1 MIFKEKIRKKF
12 LLLRKKKYF
21 IINYSFFK
29 PLLKI
34 INSKNKKNI
43 SLYYP
48 SNYEVDTLNLFKIL
62 GKRKDLSTSLPVLLP
77 NGMMKFLQW
86 KLFEP
91 LRVNTYGFL
100 EPLVSGKSVN
110 PDLIIVPLLAYDKFY
125 NRLGYGKGYY
135 DKFFTQYLK
144 NRKNI
149 LTIGLAFSFQK
160 YKKIPISKFDVKL
173 NYILTEKGIF

>member
-21 IINYSFFK
+21 TINRSFFK

-34 INSKNKKNI
+34 INSKNRKNI

-48 SNYEVDTLNLFKIL
+48 SNYEVDTLSLFKIL
-62 GKRKDLSTSLPVLLP
+62 GKKKDLFTSLPVLLP
-77 NGMMKFLQW
+77 NGMMKFIQW
-86 KLFEP
+86 KLLEP

-173 NYILTEKGIF
+173 NYILTEEGIF

>member
-1 MIFKEKIRKKF
+1 
-12 LLLRKKKYF
+12 
-21 IINYSFFK
+21 
-29 PLLKI
+29 
-34 INSKNKKNI
+34 
-43 SLYYP
+43 
-48 SNYEVDTLNLFKIL
+48 
-62 GKRKDLSTSLPVLLP
+62 
-77 NGMMKFLQW
+77 MKFIQW

-91 LRVNTYGFL
+91 LRVNSYGFL
-100 EPLVSGKSVN
+100 EPSVSGKRVN

-160 YKKIPISKFDVKL
+160 YKKYQSQNLTVKL

>member
-1 MIFKEKIRKKF
+1 
-12 LLLRKKKYF
+12 
-21 IINYSFFK
+21 
-29 PLLKI
+29 
-34 INSKNKKNI
+34 
-43 SLYYP
+43 
-48 SNYEVDTLNLFKIL
+48 
-62 GKRKDLSTSLPVLLP
+62 
-77 NGMMKFLQW
+77 MKFIQW
-86 KLFEP
+86 KLLEP

-160 YKKIPISKFDVKL
+160 YKKIPISKSDVKL

>member
-1 MIFKEKIRKKF
+1 M
-12 LLLRKKKYF
+12 
-21 IINYSFFK
+21 
-29 PLLKI
+29 
-34 INSKNKKNI
+34 
-43 SLYYP
+43 
-48 SNYEVDTLNLFKIL
+48 
-62 GKRKDLSTSLPVLLP
+62 STSLPVLLP
-77 NGMMKFLQW
+77 NGMMKFIQW

-100 EPLVSGKSVN
+100 EPLVNGKSVN

-144 NRKNI
+144 NKKNI

-160 YKKIPISKFDVKL
+160 YKKIPISKSDVKL